1 MLALGTFQPQL
12 TPTDWERFRSLAS
25 DVIPP
30 RIQTD
35 TAEENNILNVCQFC
49 FRARHSTTF
58 LCMRLTDRVTLTFN
72 NDMFTA
78 AVVLDIEKA
87 FDTT

>member
-12 TPTDWERFRSLAS
+12 KPTDCERFRSLAS

-35 TAEENNILNVCQFC
+35 TAEEC
-49 FRARHSTTF
+49 
-58 LCMRLTDRVTLTFN
+58 
-72 NDMFTA
+72 
-78 AVVLDIEKA
+78 EKA
-87 FDTT
+87 APAVIASIASANWL

>member
-1 MLALGTFQPQL
+1 MLALGIFQPQL

-35 TAEENNILNVCQFC
+35 TAEVG
-49 FRARHSTTF
+49 
-58 LCMRLTDRVTLTFN
+58 
-72 NDMFTA
+72 
-78 AVVLDIEKA
+78 EKA
-87 FDTT
+87 APAVIASIASANRLSTRNSHSENKQ